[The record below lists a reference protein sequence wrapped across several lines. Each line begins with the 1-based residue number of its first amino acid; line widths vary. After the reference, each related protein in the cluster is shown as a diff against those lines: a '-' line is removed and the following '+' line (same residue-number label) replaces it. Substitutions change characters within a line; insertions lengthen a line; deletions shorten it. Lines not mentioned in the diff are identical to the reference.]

1 MAPPK
6 GPKKSQVGARI
17 QIDRL
22 IQASRDEKKKTHNA
36 EVTPYG
42 PAKSRKVQANAPPKK
57 VYERHGAPNINVQLP
72 NPMAYPQARGKGNA
86 LVIRIKAE
94 PIAPLTES
102 SGSASPLHAQAGKK
116 NVPVW
121 LPETKPFPFMD
132 LPGE

>member
-1 MAPPK
+1 MANPK
-6 GPKKSQVGARI
+6 GPKKSQAGARI
-17 QIDRL
+17 QIERM
-22 IQASRDEKKKTHNA
+22 IQASQDEKKKTHKG
-36 EVTPYG
+36 EVAPYG
-42 PAKSRKVQANAPPKK
+42 PTRLSKVQANPPPKK
-57 VYERHGAPNINVQLP
+57 VYERNGAPNINVQLP
-72 NPMAYPQARGKGNA
+72 NPLAYPQARGKGNA

-102 SGSASPLHAQAGKK
+102 SGSTSPLHAQAGKK